1 MTTSDIKSLDIKTL
15 EAVERKLKWL
25 STWTI
30 HNANHI
36 RQNTDGV
43 KVGGHQASCASIS
56 TIMTALYFHVL
67 GPRDRVA
74 VKPHAG
80 PVLHAIEY
88 LFGNQTLD
96 KLKNFRGFG
105 GAQSYPS
112 RTKDGAFVDFST
124 GSVGLGAAVM
134 NFSALTQSYL
144 RMKDI
149 LPKDEKPGRMV
160 ALVGDAEMDEGNIY
174 EALIDTWKHDV
185 RNLWWVIDYNRQSLD
200 STVNEKLFRIIGRF
214 FRAVGWNVITLKY
227 GKSQYEA
234 FKKPGGK
241 ALKSWLNTCPN
252 DIYSALT
259 YQGGTEWRKQILSDM
274 PDDNALALLL
284 AEYDDLALHNLMTDL
299 GGHCMEAV
307 LDAFAQVKDDTPT
320 MFLMYTVKGQGL
332 PLAGH
337 KDNHAGLMTE
347 KQMAGYKRGLGVQ
360 DGAEWDKHALPGD
373 DELAF
378 QAALENAPFNSKAR
392 VHVHKAKQVKI
403 PATLAWDKGAS
414 TSTQASIQASTQVNF
429 GRILNDLAKGDS
441 ELAKRIVTTSPDVT
455 VSTNLGGWVNQRGL
469 FHRSEI
475 DDAFKDR
482 NIPSAQKWIKSP
494 GGQHIELGIAENNL
508 FLNLAALGLSHRIFG
523 ERLFPIG
530 TLYDPFIARGLDALN
545 YACYQDARFMLVATP
560 SGISLAPEG
569 GAHQSINTPLIGMGQ
584 PGLISYEPAY
594 ADELAI
600 IMRYGFAYMQDEERG
615 GSVYLRLST
624 RPLEQPKRTL
634 DEEAV
639 SNIIGGGYWHHAPT
653 KSTKYVIIY
662 TGVLAQEA
670 AEARAGLTDTALLAI
685 TSSDR
690 LYNDWQDKG
699 DAAHVFNLLGEIPKA
714 AKLVTVLDGHPAS
727 LAWLGSVHGHRVRPL
742 GVNTFG
748 QTGSV
753 QDLYKKYGIDTQA
766 IIDACLKD

>member
-1 MTTSDIKSLDIKTL
+1 MTKPDIKTL
-15 EAVERKLKWL
+15 EAIERKLKWL

-36 RQNTDGV
+36 RLNTDGV
-43 KVGGHQASCASIS
+43 KVGGHQASCASIT

-67 GPRDRVA
+67 GPNDRVA

-96 KLKNFRGFG
+96 KLQNFRGLG

-124 GSVGLGAAVM
+124 GSVGLGAAVT
-134 NFSALTQSYL
+134 NFAALTQSYL
-144 RMKDI
+144 RMKNI
-149 LPKDEKPGRMV
+149 LPKGEKPGRMV

-241 ALKSWLNTCPN
+241 ALKKWLNTCPN

-259 YQGGTEWRKQILSDM
+259 YQGGAQWRKQILADI
-274 PDDNALALLL
+274 PNDNSLLALLE
-284 AEYDDLALHNLMTDL
+284 EYDDNSLHKLMTDL
-299 GGHCMEAV
+299 GGHSMEAV
-307 LDAFAQVKDDTPT
+307 LDAFTQAKDDTPT
-320 MFLMYTVKGQGL
+320 MFLMYTVKGHGL

-337 KDNHAGLMTE
+337 KDNHSGLMTA
-347 KQMAGYKRGLGVQ
+347 KQMAAYKNDLRVE
-360 DGAEWDKHALPGD
+360 DGTEWDKRALMGD
-373 DELAF
+373 DDTMF
-378 QAALENAPFNSKAR
+378 QNAVQNAPFNQKLR
-392 VHVHKAKQVKI
+392 IHVHKAKPIKVPKKL
-403 PATLAWDKGAS
+403 TLDRAKR
-414 TSTQASIQASTQVNF
+414 ASTQVSF
-429 GRILNDLAKGDS
+429 GRILNDLAKEES
-441 ELAKRIVTTSPDVT
+441 ELSNRIVTTSPDVT

-469 FHRSEI
+469 FHRSII

-482 NIPSAQKWIKSP
+482 KIPSAQKWIKSP
-494 GGQHIELGIAENNL
+494 AGQHIELGIAENNL

-545 YACYQDARFMLVATP
+545 YACYQDARFMLVSTP

-569 GAHQSINTPLIGMGQ
+569 GAHQSVNTPLIGMGQ
-584 PGLISYEPAY
+584 PGLIFYEPAY
-594 ADELAI
+594 ADELAV
-600 IMRYGFAYMQDEERG
+600 IMRFGFEYMQNEKSG

-624 RPLEQPKRTL
+624 RPLNQPKRELGVATTN
-634 DEEAV
+634 
-639 SNIIGGGYWHHAPT
+639 NILSGGYWVKTPAKDT
-653 KSTKYVIIY
+653 KNVIIY
-662 TGVLAQEA
+662 SGVMAQEA
-670 AEARAGLTDTALLAI
+670 AEAHAELTHTALLAI
-685 TSSDR
+685 TSPDR
-690 LYNDWQDKG
+690 LYNDWQDCG
-699 DAAHVFNLLGEIPKA
+699 ITAHVFKLLGEIPKT

-727 LAWLGSVHGHRVRPL
+727 LAWLGSVHGHCVRPL

-748 QTGSV
+748 QTGCV
-753 QDLYKKYGIDTQA
+753 QGLYAKYGIDKQA
-766 IIDACLKD
+766 IIDACRKG

>member
-1 MTTSDIKSLDIKTL
+1 MTTPDIKTL
-15 EAVERKLKWL
+15 EAIERKLKWL

-36 RQNTDGV
+36 RPNTDGV

-67 GPRDRVA
+67 GPSDRVA

-96 KLKNFRGFG
+96 KLKNFRGLG

-124 GSVGLGAAVM
+124 GSVGLGAAVT

-144 RMKDI
+144 RMKDM

-234 FKKPGGK
+234 FKKPGGRT
-241 ALKSWLNTCPN
+241 LKEWLNTCPN

-259 YQGGTEWRKQILSDM
+259 YQGGAEWRKQILSDTAG
-274 PDDNALALLL
+274 DNALALLL
-284 AEYDDLALHNLMTDL
+284 AEYDDLALHKLMTDL

-307 LDAFAQVKDDTPT
+307 LDAFAQAQDDTPT

-347 KQMAGYKRGLGVQ
+347 KQMAAYKGDLGVKK
-360 DGAEWDKHALPGD
+360 GTEWDKHALPGD
-373 DELAF
+373 DETAF
-378 QAALENAPFNSKAR
+378 HMAIQNAPFNQKTR
-392 VHVHKAKQVKI
+392 VHVYSAKHIEI
-403 PATLAWDKGAS
+403 PDNLPSDIAER
-414 TSTQASIQASTQVNF
+414 TSTQVSF
-429 GRILNDLAKGDS
+429 GRILNDLAKGGS
-441 ELAKRIVTTSPDVT
+441 ELAARIVTTSPDVT

-469 FHRSEI
+469 FHRSEV

-494 GGQHIELGIAENNL
+494 SGQHIELGIAENNL

-545 YACYQDARFMLVATP
+545 YACYQDARFMLVSTP
-560 SGISLAPEG
+560 SGITLAPEG

-584 PGLISYEPAY
+584 PGLISFEPAY
-594 ADELAI
+594 ADELAT
-600 IMRYGFAYMQDEERG
+600 IMRYGFEYMQDEEAG

-624 RPLEQPKRTL
+624 RPLDQPKRNMGGKMISDIL
-634 DEEAV
+634 
-639 SNIIGGGYWHHAPT
+639 SGGYWRYAPT
-653 KSTKYVIIY
+653 KTTKHVIVY

-670 AEARAGLTDTALLAI
+670 SEAYAELGDTALLAV

-699 DAAHVFNLLGEIPKA
+699 DAAHVFKLLQNIPEG
-714 AKLVTVLDGHPAS
+714 AKIVTVLDGHPAS

-742 GVNTFG
+742 GVNAFG

-753 QDLYKKYGIDTQA
+753 QDLYKKYGIDKQA
-766 IIDACLKD
+766 IIDACVKG

>member
-1 MTTSDIKSLDIKTL
+1 MTTPDIKIL
-15 EAVERKLKWL
+15 EAIERKLKWL

-36 RQNTDGV
+36 RSNTDGV

-67 GPRDRVA
+67 EPGDRVA

-96 KLKNFRGFG
+96 KLENFRGLG

-124 GSVGLGAAVM
+124 GSVGLGAAVT
-134 NFSALTQSYL
+134 NFSALTESYL
-144 RMKDI
+144 RLKDM
-149 LPKDEKPGRMV
+149 LPKNEKPGRMV

-234 FKKPGGK
+234 FQKLGGK
-241 ALKSWLNTCPN
+241 ALKKWLNTCPN

-259 YQGGTEWRKQILSDM
+259 YQGGAEWRKQIVADM
-274 PDDNALALLL
+274 PGDKALASLLS
-284 AEYDDLALHNLMTDL
+284 EYDDIALHKLMTDL

-307 LDAFAQVKDDTPT
+307 LDAFAQVKDDMPT

-347 KQMAGYKRGLGVQ
+347 KQMVTYKNDLGVK
-360 DGAEWDKHALPGD
+360 DGTEWDKHALPGD
-373 DELAF
+373 DESALQLAV
-378 QAALENAPFNSKAR
+378 QKAPFNQKER
-392 VHVHKAKQVKI
+392 VHVHAAKRIEI
-403 PATLAWDKGAS
+403 PKELPLDKTER
-414 TSTQASIQASTQVNF
+414 TSTQVSF
-429 GRILNDLAKGDS
+429 GRILNDLAKGNS
-441 ELAKRIVTTSPDVT
+441 KLAERIVTTSPDVT

-482 NIPSAQKWIKSP
+482 KIPSAQKWIKSP
-494 GGQHIELGIAENNL
+494 AGQHIELGIAENNL

-545 YACYQDARFMLVATP
+545 YACYQDARFMLVSTP
-560 SGISLAPEG
+560 SGITLAPEG
-569 GAHQSINTPLIGMGQ
+569 GAHQSINTPLIGIGQ
-584 PGLISYEPAY
+584 PGLVSFEPAY
-594 ADELAI
+594 ADELTI
-600 IMRYGFAYMQDEERG
+600 IMRHGFEYMQDEESG

-624 RPLEQPKRTL
+624 RPLDQPKRNL
-634 DEEAV
+634 DEKTI
-639 SNIIGGGYWHHAPT
+639 SNILSGGYWFEPPT
-653 KSTKYVIIY
+653 KTTKHVIIY

-670 AEARAGLTDTALLAI
+670 SEACAELADTALLAI

-699 DAAHVFNLLGEIPKA
+699 DAAHVFNLLGGIPKTV
-714 AKLVTVLDGHPAS
+714 KLVTVLDGHPAS

-742 GVNTFG
+742 GVNAFG

-753 QDLYKKYGIDTQA
+753 QDLYKKYGIDKQA
-766 IIDACLKD
+766 IIDACLKG

>member
-1 MTTSDIKSLDIKTL
+1 MTAPDIKTL
-15 EAVERKLKWL
+15 EAIERKLKWL

-36 RQNTDGV
+36 RPNTDGV
-43 KVGGHQASCASIS
+43 KVGGHQASCASIT

-67 GPRDRVA
+67 GPKDRVA

-112 RTKDGAFVDFST
+112 RTKDGDFVDFST
-124 GSVGLGAAVM
+124 GSVGLGAAVT
-134 NFSALTQSYL
+134 NFSALTESYL
-144 RMKDI
+144 RLKDI
-149 LPKDEKPGRMV
+149 LPKGQPPGRMV

-241 ALKSWLNTCPN
+241 SLKNWLNTCPN

-259 YQGGTEWRKQILSDM
+259 YQGGAEWRKQILSDTAG
-274 PDDNALALLL
+274 DKALATLL
-284 AEYDDLALHNLMTDL
+284 ADYDDGALHSLMTDL

-307 LDAFAQVKDDTPT
+307 LDAFAQVRDDTPT

-347 KQMAGYKRGLGVQ
+347 KQMAGYKAELGIK
-360 DGAEWDKHALPGD
+360 DGTEWDKHVLSGD
-373 DELAF
+373 DETAF
-378 QAALENAPFNSKAR
+378 QAVVKAAPFNSKTR
-392 VHVHKAKQVKI
+392 VPVHEAKHIEIPKALLVDI
-403 PATLAWDKGAS
+403 GGR
-414 TSTQASIQASTQVNF
+414 TSTQVTF
-429 GRILNDLAKGDS
+429 GRILNDLAKGES
-441 ELAKRIVTTSPDVT
+441 ELATRIVTTSPDVT

-475 DDAFKDR
+475 DDAFKNR
-482 NIPSAQKWIKSP
+482 NIPSTQKWIKSP

-545 YACYQDARFMLVATP
+545 YACYQDARFMLVSTP
-560 SGISLAPEG
+560 SGITLAPEG

-584 PGLISYEPAY
+584 PGLLSFEPAY
-594 ADELAI
+594 ADELAT
-600 IMRYGFAYMQDEERG
+600 IMRYGFEYMQDEDAG
-615 GSVYLRLST
+615 GSIYLRLST
-624 RPLEQPKRTL
+624 RPLDQPKRQL
-634 DEEAV
+634 HGDISADIL
-639 SNIIGGGYWHHAPT
+639 SGGYWQYPPT
-653 KSTKYVIIY
+653 SSTKNVIVY

-670 AEARAGLTDTALLAI
+670 AEAHAQLEDTALLAV

-690 LYNDWQDKG
+690 LYNDWQSKG
-699 DAAHVFNLLGEIPKA
+699 GAAHIYSLLQGIPGGA
-714 AKLVTVLDGHPAS
+714 RFVTVLDGHPAS
-727 LAWLGSVHGHRVRPL
+727 LAWLGSVHGHRVKSL
-742 GVNTFG
+742 GVVNFG

-753 QDLYKKYGIDTQA
+753 QDLYKAYRIDTRA
-766 IIDACLKD
+766 IIDACQKG